1 MNTWKVKFGFKTIQ
15 KNCFLMQI
23 QLGLTSQISLFLT
36 NGSFNLLLNRE
47 NFQVSSLDL
56 VNGDWNHVEIVLSLS
71 SLTINFNYG
80 ELVLTKQFNNN
91 NLRDLVVTKVIL
103 GKFEEIAELNSMSID
118 DGYSNNG
125 LIVIDNL
132 DTSNQPI
139 MRTHFI
145 SPATLSGLPNF
156 NGCIQSLDINGNRE
170 GWLSPTESNGVQ
182 NSCSYE
188 DPCQSN
194 ACSSNENSICVN
206 RDLGHFEC
214 KCKSNQHYG
223 SNCNSICDL
232 NPCENYGKCLPSP
245 KSSSGYVCICGHNYT
260 GVNCESVLSNQL
272 TCPLNWWK
280 SPEQTSCTP
289 CGCDSKLGLNSAC
302 KKQNGQCECELN
314 HFQVSLKAIF
324 KKFLFKYTR
333 NIKTDL
339 NTKFN
344 YNKVGKQ
351 RFVDEQSLKS
361 YLKSESF
368 NENSFAEI
376 DYNSPLTKLVDLLTN
391 NELFRRNLVRSLYAS
406 EQNEQRSTEENSVEG
421 DGEEKIDETN
431 FEPVLN
437 DFLYNDNL
445 YNHLV
450 KQKLDLSKLNKICMD
465 CACNSL
471 GSYSQNCS
479 AKTGRCACKPGTI
492 GRRCDQCSS
501 SLAEITVNGCEV
513 IYNGCP
519 SQFNERIWWP
529 KTKFNQMVNA
539 NCPAN
544 AIGQAK
550 RYCSDDYGWLEPDL
564 FTCISNEFKDLAE
577 QLAILEKNNLP
588 LTTYL
593 SIKISSE
600 LKNAVTTNK
609 ALYGGDI
616 LISAKL
622 VHYIINN
629 ELKQTGLNLTH
640 KQDQHFL
647 QNLISIVSEIFNSK
661 YEKHWEKINNIE
673 QLRSELKNEKGASRK
688 NGDPLNERPIKN
700 IDFEDYLNDDSGNYN
715 TDAKNELIKKVM
727 KLSFESSSEF
737 GTSINAEKMLN
748 VLVRYSTI
756 LLLNQEDTFTSP
768 FQITT
773 NNIVYSMDTV
783 STDELWNLN
792 EINYLREEKNKKTG
806 HQLAKRDLTERW
818 NEIKSRLISSIYLKQ
833 VDEEFC
839 VQFPKYNN
847 FAKQSA
853 VVSENSFKLLKD
865 TTTKI
870 ILPLQTLQVKS
881 LNEYLRE
888 DEQRRQRRDPRKAV
902 VIYSIYNSVGKFL
915 QMNFDHTIKTRFG
928 VPIEANSPLISLSV
942 KPAANASDELAVT
955 GPHTKVHFTFKLLQ
969 QHSYSNPQC
978 AHFDMSTSTPG
989 QASILNSAAQ
999 HELMNSFLLNSSAAS
1014 LSPYSSLSNANPE
1027 SIRGV
1032 WSTKGCKLTGIYP
1045 QQAFTNVINYVNCTC
1060 DRGHIFAVLMD
1071 KSENKFYFEVT
1082 SLLNIVTSTVNL
1094 VSLTLLLLT
1103 VCSLLI
1109 VLGDHQQTNC
1119 NSIHRNVSI
1128 CALFCN
1134 LLFVI
1139 ASLWR
1144 NSLLQYEFQCK
1155 LMAILLQYFY
1165 LCAFCWL
1172 LVCSIHL
1179 QRMLSELRDINRG
1192 PMHFY
1197 NLIGF
1202 ALPALITAISLAMRA
1217 DQYGNYLF
1225 CWLSVHEAVFWSML
1239 GPIVLFL
1246 VLSLVNFALALRSS
1260 IQIKHS
1266 IADYRNLSTIIWLNI
1281 IWFFFLTVNCFL
1293 AIFAS
1298 NNALELPFYLV
1309 TFSFLANSIYLF
1321 TGYCLLNSRVR
1332 YNIRLIVRR
1341 LQSKSISNESL
1352 NQTKTSVLMHNSKS
1366 YMSQTLSS
1374 PTTTKDVGDQP
1385 FGANLQSTF
1394 SNSQTQVGSR
1404 LNKSAFDFAS
1414 NFDSSTTTTSHS
1426 NASKHHHR
1434 RRHRKKSSTNDLTGS
1449 MDNYIDPY
1457 GRIDYDND
1465 EEADEHLYQSYT
1477 LGRRGVR
1484 RQMDPDQLTTRRKRQ
1499 MHKIYTDLENVK
1511 TKHYDNIDNYAQ
1523 SAATTSDQA
1532 SQLNQMNLDVSSGYA
1547 NTRPTPS
1554 SMMPETTTPSSN
1566 YNIYQMPSQLFANM
1580 PMNLPAN
1587 LPPYG
1592 YSINTQNI
1600 YSNSIEI
1607 EQQRLQTLPHQQQQ
1621 QQQQLYQFASNSTQP
1636 YNRANI
1642 LQMMDETGQPMEN
1655 AYQSNNLIGGN
1666 LTDHRQL
1673 VNYSMTADEDQL
1685 NQLVQEVNKET
1696 NEFVEEI

>member
-1 MNTWKVKFGFKTIQ
+1 
-15 KNCFLMQI
+15 MQI
-23 QLGLTSQISLFLT
+23 QLGLTSQIALFLT
-36 NGSFNLLLNRE
+36 NGSFNLLLNKE

-56 VNGDWNHVEIVLSLS
+56 TNGDWNHVETVWSLS

-80 ELVLTKQFNNN
+80 ELILTRQFNND
-91 NLRDLVVTKVIL
+91 LRGLVVTKVIV
-103 GKFEEIAELNSMSID
+103 GKFEELADSNSANID

-132 DTSNQPI
+132 DSSNQPI
-139 MRTHFI
+139 MRTNFI
-145 SPATLSGLPNF
+145 STATLASLPNF
-156 NGCIQSLDINGNRE
+156 NGCLQSLDINGNRD
-170 GWLSPTESNGVQ
+170 GWLTPTESNGVKD
-182 NSCSYE
+182 SCSYE
-188 DPCQSN
+188 DPCLSPN
-194 ACSSNENSICVN
+194 ACLSNENSICVN
-206 RDLGHFEC
+206 RDLGHHEC
-214 KCKSNQHYG
+214 KCKSNQFYG
-223 SNCNSICDL
+223 PKCNSICDL
-232 NPCENYGKCLPSP
+232 NPCENNGKCLASA
-245 KSSSGYVCICGHNYT
+245 KSSSGYVCLCGHNTT
-260 GVNCESVLSNQL
+260 GVNCETVLSNQL

-280 SPEQTSCTP
+280 SAEQSSCTP
-289 CGCDSKLGLNSAC
+289 CGCDSRLGLNSAC
-302 KKQNGQCECELN
+302 KKQNGECECEQN
-314 HFQVSLKAIF
+314 HFQVNLKVIF
-324 KKFLFKYTR
+324 KKFLLKYTR

-351 RFVDEQSLKS
+351 RFADEQSLKS

-376 DYNSPLTKLVDLLTN
+376 DYNSPLIKLVDLLGN

-406 EQNEQRSTEENSVEG
+406 EQPTELRGGSEESSLETTG
-421 DGEEKIDETN
+421 DGEEQIDETN

-450 KQKLDLSKLNKICMD
+450 KQKLDLSKLNKVCMD

-471 GSYSQNCS
+471 GSYSANCS
-479 AKTGRCACKPGTI
+479 AKTGKCACKPGTI

-501 SLAEITVNGCEV
+501 SLAEITINGCEV
-513 IYNGCP
+513 IYDGCP
-519 SQFNERIWWP
+519 SQYNERIWWP

-673 QLRSELKNEKGASRK
+673 QLRSELRNEKTTTRK
-688 NGDPLNERPIKN
+688 GDPLNERPIKN
-700 IDFEDYLNDDSGNYN
+700 IDFEDYLNDDSGTYN

-792 EINYLREEKNKKTG
+792 EINYLREEKNRKTG
-806 HQLAKRDLTERW
+806 GHLLQRRDLSDRW
-818 NEIKSRLISSIYLKQ
+818 NDIKNRLMSSVYLKQ

-853 VVSENSFKLLKD
+853 VVSESSFKLLKD

-870 ILPLQTLQVKS
+870 ILPLQTLQVKG
-881 LNEYLRE
+881 LNEYLNE
-888 DEQRRQRRDPRKAV
+888 AEQHRPRRDQRKAV

-942 KPAANASDELAVT
+942 KPASNASDEPSAQS
-955 GPHTKVHFTFKLLQ
+955 TKVHFTFKLLQ

-978 AHFDMSTSTPG
+978 AHFDLSSSTPN
-989 QASILNSAAQ
+989 QPNSILNSAAH
-999 HELMNSFLLNSSAAS
+999 HELMNSFLLNSS
-1014 LSPYSSLSNANPE
+1014 SSLLPYASNASPE
-1027 SIRGV
+1027 SIKGV
-1032 WSTKGCKLTGIYP
+1032 WSTKGCRLTGIYP

-1071 KSENKFYFEVT
+1071 RSENKFYFEVS

-1094 VSLTLLLLT
+1094 ISLTLLLLT

-1109 VLGDHQQTNC
+1109 VFGDHQQTNC

-1134 LLFVI
+1134 LLFVV

-1246 VLSLVNFALALRSS
+1246 LLSLVNFALALRSS
-1260 IQIKHS
+1260 IQIKHQ

-1298 NNALELPFYLV
+1298 NNALEVPFYLV
-1309 TFSFLANSIYLF
+1309 TFSFLANSVYLF

-1374 PTTTKDVGDQP
+1374 PTTTKDIVDQP

-1394 SNSQTQVGSR
+1394 SNSQTQIGSR

-1426 NASKHHHR
+1426 NASKHQHR

-1465 EEADEHLYQSYT
+1465 EEATEEHPYQSYT

-1484 RQMDPDQLTTRRKRQ
+1484 RQMADPNQLTARRKRS
-1499 MHKIYTDLENVK
+1499 MHKIYTDIDNVK
-1511 TKHYDNIDNYAQ
+1511 TKHYDNIDNYAP
-1523 SAATTSDQA
+1523 TTSDQA
-1532 SQLNQMNLDVSSGYA
+1532 SQLAAMNLDVSSGYA
-1547 NTRPTPS
+1547 NTRPTPTS
-1554 SMMPETTTPSSN
+1554 SMVPETVNTSSN
-1566 YNIYQMPSQLFANM
+1566 YDIYQMPSQLFANM
-1580 PMNLPAN
+1580 PVNLQSN

-1607 EQQRLQTLPHQQQQ
+1607 EQQRMQQQTLPH
-1621 QQQQLYQFASNSTQP
+1621 QQQLYQFASSSTQP

-1642 LQMMDETGQPMEN
+1642 LQMMDETGQPIEN
-1655 AYQSNNLIGGN
+1655 AYQNNSLIAGN
-1666 LTDHRQL
+1666 RQL

-1696 NEFVEEI
+1696 SEFVEEI